1 MIAKMVK
8 FYLLV
13 LILSTA
19 VYSQQVAIIQNFY
32 SAEID
37 SLQSWLSEMQ
47 IPSKVFDQ
55 GNYTSDS
62 LTNFDVVVWDDLSYG
77 IGGFRSDD
85 VYIFE
90 EVYKQGK
97 NLHFIGDDLGY
108 NVTLSIPYPA
118 DSIIS
123 NLMHLT
129 ATSNTSGADLIVVHD
144 STHVVINGPYGKV
157 ESFSAYIDP
166 DNGVVTNTGE
176 EILMKTNNG
185 YDVVVVNED
194 STGKRVVTQNT
205 LALKPSSDDQVHR
218 KTLFKNSISW
228 LIENKT
234 DISTGRTLSVNK
246 YELIQNFPNPFNPTT
261 TIEYFISQP
270 NNVSIKIYNGLGQEI
285 QKIDAGFKNAGK
297 HYLKFNANNLSTG
310 IYYYCLNINNI
321 NVSVK
326 KMLLIK

>member
-1 MIAKMVK
+1 MVK
-8 FYLLV
+8 FSLLV
-13 LILSTA
+13 LILFTA
-19 VYSQQVAIIQNFY
+19 AYSQQVAIIQNFY

-37 SLQSWLSEMQ
+37 SLQFWLSEMQ

-55 GNYTSDS
+55 GSYTSDS
-62 LTNFDVVVWDDLSYG
+62 LANFDVVIWDDLSYG
-77 IGGFRSDD
+77 NGGFRSVD

-97 NLHFIGDDLGY
+97 HLYFIGDDLGY
-108 NVTLSIPYPA
+108 NVTLFIPYPA
-118 DSIIS
+118 DSIIT

-129 ATSNTSGADLIVVHD
+129 ATSNTSGANSIVVHD
-144 STHVVINGPYGKV
+144 STHIVINGPYGKV

-166 DNGVVTNTGE
+166 DNGVATNTGE

-185 YDVVVVNED
+185 YDVVVANED
-194 STGKRVVTQNT
+194 STGKRVITQNA
-205 LALKPSSDDQVHR
+205 LALKPNSDDQVHR

-228 LIENKT
+228 LIKNHT
-234 DISTGRTLSVNK
+234 YISIDRTLFVNK

-270 NNVSIKIYNGLGQEI
+270 NKVSIKIYNDLGQEI

-297 HYLKFNANNLSTG
+297 HYLEFNANNLSTG
-310 IYYYCLNINNI
+310 IYYYSLSINNV